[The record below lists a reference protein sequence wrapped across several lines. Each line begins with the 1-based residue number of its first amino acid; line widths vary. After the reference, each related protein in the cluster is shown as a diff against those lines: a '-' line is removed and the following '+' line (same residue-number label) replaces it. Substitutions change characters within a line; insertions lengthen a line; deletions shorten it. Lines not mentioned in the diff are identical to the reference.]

1 MHMVV
6 CGHGIGQNRRSW
18 TETERVPLETVKA
31 KEINSEKRNGSKDL
45 NSQCPGIS
53 LYDG

>member
-1 MHMVV
+1 MVGS
-6 CGHGIGQNRRSW
+6 GH
-18 TETERVPLETVKA
+18 RVEQRWRVSLETAKV
-31 KEINSEKRNGSKDL
+31 KEINSEKRNGCKEL

>member
-1 MHMVV
+1 MVV
-6 CGHGIGQNRRSW
+6 SGHAVEQRW
-18 TETERVPLETVKA
+18 RVSLETAKV
-31 KEINSEKRNGSKDL
+31 KEINSEKRNGSKKL